1 MVVELEKAGFPTVH
15 VANMTPVSVSLGCNR
30 ILRSYGIPYPYCD
43 PTQPEDVQ
51 AEQRYDML
59 IKALEVLST
68 DVEGPTVF
76 EH

>member
-43 PTQPEDVQ
+43 PTQPGDIQ
-51 AEQRYDML
+51 DAQRYEML
-59 IKALEVLST
+59 LKALDVLGT
-68 DVEGPTVF
+68 DVTEPTVF